1 MSGRVALQCLLF
13 AFGAVCYALLGILS
27 QLSKEEDGSYAYSM
41 PSVVFV
47 AEVVKLGLSMGYLS
61 CELRSPLGAFRLL
74 KSTSRLDW
82 LRFCVPS
89 MLYAWGNNL
98 DMLNN
103 QYMDP
108 ATEQVLVQL
117 KVLTTG
123 VVWRLV
129 FREPLPWR
137 KWGALLLLGIGG
149 AGAGWPS
156 TPTGTETNTMYIKP
170 FGALLV
176 CLHSSCS
183 ACAGVYNEWL
193 YKRAPAKGD
202 SIHLANARLYVIGSL
217 FNFAMHAATA
227 PSGPRPDG
235 LLRGYNR
242 YVWGLVVV
250 YALMGLLLAQ
260 VMKFFNVIVK
270 LFISG
275 SSMYVSAFLTW
286 FLFGYTPSALFV
298 ASLGVVSV
306 AILVFNAEK
315 IWLPKAK
322 DA

>member
-1 MSGRVALQCLLF
+1 
-13 AFGAVCYALLGILS
+13 
-27 QLSKEEDGSYAYSM
+27 
-41 PSVVFV
+41 
-47 AEVVKLGLSMGYLS
+47 
-61 CELRSPLGAFRLL
+61 
-74 KSTSRLDW
+74 
-82 LRFCVPS
+82 

-123 VVWRLV
+123 VIWRLV
-129 FREPLPWR
+129 FREPLAYR
-137 KWGALLLLGIGG
+137 KWAALMLLCVGG

-156 TPTGTETNTMYIKP
+156 TPSGDGAKTMYIKP

-176 CLHSSCS
+176 CLHSTCS

-193 YKRAPAKGD
+193 YKRAPGKND
-202 SIHLANARLYVIGSL
+202 SIHLANVRLYIIGCF
-217 FNFAMHAATA
+217 FNFAMHAATS

-235 LLRGYNR
+235 VLRGYNW
-242 YVWGLVVV
+242 YVWGLVAV

-275 SSMYVSAFLTW
+275 ASMYVSAVLTW
-286 FLFGYTPSALFV
+286 LLFGYTPTTVFV
-298 ASLGVVSV
+298 GSLGVVTV
-306 AILVFNAEK
+306 AILLFNAEK
-315 IWLPKAK
+315 IWPSKAK
-322 DA
+322 DT